1 MKYALRDIKNIYKC
15 FRITRVFET
24 GVFLAPNTRCIL
36 IVCKRL
42 VISNLLTLRRKM
54 DNEKRQNA
62 L

>member
-1 MKYALRDIKNIYKC
+1 GRGWVLVFSFTNPSSGRALLENIKQ
-15 FRITRVFET
+15 VD
-24 GVFLAPNTRCIL
+24 VNTRCIL
-36 IVCKRL
+36 IVCKRQ